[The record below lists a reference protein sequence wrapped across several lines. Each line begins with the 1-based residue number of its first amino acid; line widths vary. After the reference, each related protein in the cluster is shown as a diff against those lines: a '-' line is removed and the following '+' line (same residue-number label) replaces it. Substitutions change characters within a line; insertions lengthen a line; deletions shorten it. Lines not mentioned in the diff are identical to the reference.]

1 LGQKEKIRGYL
12 ENLDRP
18 VSPYTI
24 SQSLGLN
31 PNSVRARLG
40 DLVKNGQ
47 VQRVAPGLY
56 MIDATLGVGKPPLI
70 QNFCAIVH
78 PRRRLTKPLLEKLVR
93 RGLLQ
98 RVGRE
103 YHYVYCF
110 SGPPGGGEGLVRLDL
125 GFGVKRNK
133 ITWTISAPL
142 GLSYYGFMFAHGLVD
157 SVLESRGWNIRDAPA
172 ELEDTDYDSPDFWL
186 VLRGDLLDDKMG
198 VRIEG
203 ANCITLYDFKGNLEK
218 IYNKSYGT
226 RKEVHFNEPRPL
238 SENRHVSGVQNAT
251 WNSCGKH
258 GGCLYFLAASSCR
271 VDTGYTLSL
280 AADEARSIMFWV
292 KAAPGVSGVVAGFGV
307 SGGSWNRVQFNWS
320 SNKLRLY
327 VRDDAGNVL
336 QYTTVETIADNSWHH
351 IVGVVDP
358 YGDRIQ
364 VYVDGEL
371 DGGATGTLGAI
382 TITVDL
388 TIGCLHNGASYSD
401 YTTAYVDE
409 FRIISRAL
417 TDREAYRLATEKAL
431 SGASRARA
439 GCLIMLY
446 LGAESESL
454 VYKLFTGRIIDRV
467 TGGDPDE
474 PWLRLVCED
483 LGEII
488 HERTWSKEY
497 TTPTQISTIVDDLM
511 DDSVPELYQE
521 KDTTNRAIQNKF
533 NQEGAWNLL
542 EKLANASTF
551 STGESGAN
559 FYVDP
564 GGSLRFKKHGAF
576 TCSHMLSDGSDGETP
591 NILDVEVKETIKGEP
606 RLVNDVRVVV
616 FEAEEMPAGGDAW
629 SESVEGWSSPDPTD
643 ALYPQSDTG
652 DKVAGTASIHF
663 NTTNPGSVYR
673 IRYGF
678 PEANLDEFDRVE
690 FRYKYGAGLSPEN
703 MDIRLQ
709 KGGWTFTTD
718 YRDATGLSIG
728 SSGSWLTKSVNI
740 GDFSKTGNPG
750 ATVNNLQIRFYRASG
765 DLGVGGF
772 LVDQLR
778 FIRDEKAGTSSD
790 AGSQSQYGKR
800 CLRLVDKTITDTDYA
815 GYVAGN
821 TVLHRRYPL
830 VSARV
835 LTGGRGQLGYRPP
848 MTVTLTSLKDG
859 VNQKSFQLTRAQ
871 HRYTPSEGYTCLL
884 SLIAS
889 RSGAGVYEPRV
900 APMVDDLGVSLAMR
914 MRLLRESGLND
925 LRNKWI

>member
-1 LGQKEKIRGYL
+1 V
-12 ENLDRP
+12 P
-18 VSPYTI
+18 SPDWAQQHVEIYEAPGFHDDCFRSTAWTLFQSAASESFQNTDDI
-24 SQSLGLN
+24 SGDYATMTVTEGGAVNGCGWRRDISSLGLAVDDYPLLRVRLRGRGTTPYYRVDVEYTDTSTTSTGWTEAPTDFEAKMLQLTAGKTIKYIKLYARCN
-31 PNSVRARLG
+31 TPNQTAYI
-40 DLVKNGQ
+40 DYDYALVLQYPPLEPNEVLELEADFICNHG
-47 VQRVAPGLY
+47 VSGLTLR
-56 MIDATLGVGKPPLI
+56 MIHDVLLGVTE
-70 QNFCAIVH
+70 
-78 PRRRLTKPLLEKLVR
+78 RRYSFET
-93 RGLLQ
+93 Q
-98 RVGRE
+98 
-103 YHYVYCF
+103 
-110 SGPPGGGEGLVRLDL
+110 L
-125 GFGVKRNK
+125 GSK
-133 ITWTISAPL
+133 A
-142 GLSYYGFMFAHGLVD
+142 
-157 SVLESRGWNIRDAPA
+157 
-172 ELEDTDYDSPDFWL
+172 YD
-186 VLRGDLLDDKMG
+186 
-198 VRIEG
+198 
-203 ANCITLYDFKGNLEK
+203 
-218 IYNKSYGT
+218 
-226 RKEVHFNEPRPL
+226 L

-251 WNSCGKH
+251 WNSGGKH
-258 GGCLYFLAASSCR
+258 DGCLYFLAASSCR

-292 KAAPGVSGVVAGFGV
+292 KAAPGVSGVMAGFGV

-320 SNKLRLY
+320 SDKLRLY

-336 QYTTVETIADNSWHH
+336 QYTTTETIADNSWHH
-351 IVGVVDP
+351 IAGVIDP
-358 YGDRIQ
+358 SGDRVQ
-364 VYVDGEL
+364 VYVDGILE
-371 DGGATGTLGAI
+371 GGVTGTLGAV

-388 TIGCLHNGASYSD
+388 TIGCLHNGAAYSD

-409 FRIISRAL
+409 FRVISRAI
-417 TDREAYRLATEKAL
+417 TEREAYRLATENVL
-431 SGASRARA
+431 SGTSRARA

-488 HERTWSKEY
+488 HERTWSREY
-497 TTPTQISTIVDDLM
+497 TSPTQISTIVDDLM

-521 KDTTNRAIQNKF
+521 KDTTNRSIVNKF
-533 NQEGAWNLL
+533 HQEGAWNLL

-576 TCSHMLSDGSDGETP
+576 ACSIKLSDGSDGETP

-643 ALYPQSDTG
+643 VGYPQSDTG

-678 PEANLDEFDRVE
+678 PDVNLDEFDRVE

-728 SSGSWLTKSVNI
+728 ASGSWLTKSVDI
-740 GDFSKTGNPG
+740 SSFSKTGNPG

-871 HRYTPSEGYTCLL
+871 HRYTTGEGYTCLL

-900 APMVDDLGVSLAMR
+900 APMVDDLGISLAMR